1 MKPHETRFTVRFNEV
16 DSFDVV
22 WHGNYIGYFEIGRL
36 DLCSRCAL
44 SPEDMRGIGL
54 YAPVVDIKCRLRAP
68 ARYNDSILVKTAV
81 IPSEKAMITF
91 TYKLFREPDMTL
103 LAEGETTHVLLTL
116 ENKMLYEVPPELA
129 KRIRNLLA
137 YLDAE

>member
-1 MKPHETRFTVRFNEV
+1 MKQHETRLSVRFNEV

-22 WHGNYIGYFEIGRL
+22 WHGNFIEYFEIGRL
-36 DLCSRCAL
+36 DLCSGFAL

-68 ARYNDSILVKTAV
+68 ARYNDSIIVKTSV
-81 IPSEKAMITF
+81 VPSEKALLTF
-91 TYKLFREPDMTL
+91 TYKLLREPDMTL

-116 ENKMLYEVPPELA
+116 ADKMLYQIPDELTA
-129 KRIRNLLA
+129 RIEKMLA
-137 YLDAE
+137 YLNAE